1 MPKRLSHLVDLNLLE
16 VFLAIYRHGQLTAA
30 GEELGLSQPGM
41 SRALAKLRD
50 SYRDELFI
58 RTPHGVVATPLADA
72 LSGSLHGA
80 LEIVRATLVEPEF
93 DPSTQERIFVVAM
106 SDISEQVFLPGLAMR
121 LGLQAPGVR
130 IRTSQLQG
138 RALREA
144 MAAGQVDLAL
154 GHLQVGGDGVLR
166 KALFDAQYACIARRE
181 HPQIRRSLT
190 LKNFKALGH
199 VIAAGSMTA
208 HAEVIE
214 RIMSGPTVGAK
225 VALRVGHFLS
235 MGRIVAQTDLI
246 ATIPRSLALTF
257 ATAWDVVVHE
267 APLPLPAYDVCQFW
281 HQRYD
286 RDAGLVWLRSVVEDL
301 YAHESGAAG

>member
-80 LEIVRATLVEPEF
+80 LEIVRATLVEPDF
-93 DPSTQERIFVVAM
+93 DPSTQERTFVVAM

-144 MAAGQVDLAL
+144 MAAG
-154 GHLQVGGDGVLR
+154 
-166 KALFDAQYACIARRE
+166 
-181 HPQIRRSLT
+181 
-190 LKNFKALGH
+190 
-199 VIAAGSMTA
+199 
-208 HAEVIE
+208 
-214 RIMSGPTVGAK
+214 
-225 VALRVGHFLS
+225 
-235 MGRIVAQTDLI
+235 
-246 ATIPRSLALTF
+246 
-257 ATAWDVVVHE
+257 
-267 APLPLPAYDVCQFW
+267 
-281 HQRYD
+281 
-286 RDAGLVWLRSVVEDL
+286 
-301 YAHESGAAG
+301 